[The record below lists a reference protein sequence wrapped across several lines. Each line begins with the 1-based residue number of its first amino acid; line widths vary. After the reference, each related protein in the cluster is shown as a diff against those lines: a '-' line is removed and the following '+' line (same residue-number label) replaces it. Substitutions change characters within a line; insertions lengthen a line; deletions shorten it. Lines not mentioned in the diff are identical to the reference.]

1 MKNQNRIPGREYC
14 NVPKRCPNLTANGDI
29 AGSYSGSGPL
39 PSGRTNGYYCKLNP
53 AELLDERIPT
63 LIIKCRSCRK
73 VTPK

>member
-53 AELLDERIPT
+53 AELKRRIEN
-63 LIIKCRSCRK
+63 LRIKLLKCK
-73 VTPK
+73 K